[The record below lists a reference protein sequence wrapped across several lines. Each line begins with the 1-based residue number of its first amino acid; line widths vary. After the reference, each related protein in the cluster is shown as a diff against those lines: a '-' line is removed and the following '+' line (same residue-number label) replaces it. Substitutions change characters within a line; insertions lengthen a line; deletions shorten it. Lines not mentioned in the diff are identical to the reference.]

1 VESSLS
7 LPRLEEDMR
16 INTKGAT
23 GYAAILLLCI
33 ASISHGREITSGM
46 AEVNGTKLYYEVQG
60 NGDPLVFIH
69 GGILASSEWDA
80 QFKTFTEHYRV
91 IRYDVRGCGKSETR
105 RLPYSNSED
114 LYQLLR
120 VLNVTKA
127 SIVGGSIGGGIS
139 VDFAL
144 EHPDMVEALVLV
156 GAVVSGWQYSPAL
169 TQRSMSIALST
180 VDEGPEK
187 GADLWL
193 ADPHLIPA
201 PDNPTVR
208 QRFRQLFIENYHG
221 FLAPLYLARTP
232 KPPALQR
239 LSQLQAQTLILL
251 GQLDVPEVFAVADVL
266 TTKVSNVKKIIIPN
280 VGHLPQME
288 KPEEFNRLVLGF
300 LGEP

>member
-1 VESSLS
+1 
-7 LPRLEEDMR
+7 MR
-16 INTKGAT
+16 SNTKRAT
-23 GYAAILLLCI
+23 VYTAITLLCI
-33 ASISHGREITSGM
+33 ASIAYGGEITSGM
-46 AEVNGTKLYYEVQG
+46 AEVNGTKLYYEEQG

-69 GGILASSEWDA
+69 GGVIASAEWDA
-80 QFKTFTEHYRV
+80 QFTAFAEHYRV
-91 IRYDVRGCGKSETR
+91 IHYDVRGHGKSETR

-120 VLNVTKA
+120 LLKVTKA
-127 SIVGGSIGGGIS
+127 SVIGGSLGGGIA

-156 GAVVSGWQYSPAL
+156 GAVVSGWQWSPAF
-169 TQRSMSIALST
+169 TQRGMSIALST

-201 PDNPTVR
+201 PDNPAVR

-232 KPPALQR
+232 KPPALNR
-239 LSQLQAQTLILL
+239 LSQLHTPTLILL

-266 TTKVSNVKKIIIPN
+266 TTKVSNVKKAIVPN

-288 KPEEFNRLVLGF
+288 KPEEFNRIVLDF
-300 LGEP
+300 LRNR